1 MAVRLGHAA
10 VSWKDLGGLATRWLF
25 SVRKAVGEPEGK
37 TESQFAEEVSQVARN
52 ISWHHRAEVEVGPYL
67 LDFAAV
73 SKGDFEEEWDESKP
87 GRSLARFCVA
97 VEADGPTHFYRPHGS
112 PYHWTS
118 TSKFRHRLLSAMR
131 IRVAHV
137 PFYDWLQLEGLA
149 QKEAYLTEL
158 LLKAHSTE
166 FASLSI
172 DKGAGV
178 ALTETSATSVAS
190 AMSGAGKK
198 GSFIQ
203 RRVLARSRSDLI
215 KKEAGA
221 QEMGRPD
228 AQRAREA
235 ETKQKRVDE
244 HMRCACNLHAHAILM
259 LRNVDLEEDGP
270 STVCKLLSSFAF
282 LSMHHTFNLQ
292 DGLDI
297 PEPEL
302 FEIYHRHRRHL
313 IVWFEKRMEKKEP
326 GASALHRRPYK
337 NFNSV
342 LQTVHEQFSAL
353 DAASSIDT
361 AEFEW
366 GSIGGDLHNAGR
378 YCVVGL
384 ESQPETSRAPRGWS

>member
-1 MAVRLGHAA
+1 MSENV
-10 VSWKDLGGLATRWLF
+10 LAELRAGKQYLRRLF
-25 SVRKAVGEPEGK
+25 SEAFQWID
-37 TESQFAEEVSQVARN
+37 T
-52 ISWHHRAEVEVGPYL
+52 W
-67 LDFAAV
+67 LD
-73 SKGDFEEEWDESKP
+73 
-87 GRSLARFCVA
+87 
-97 VEADGPTHFYRPHGS
+97 
-112 PYHWTS
+112 
-118 TSKFRHRLLSAMR
+118 
-131 IRVAHV
+131 
-137 PFYDWLQLEGLA
+137 
-149 QKEAYLTEL
+149 EL
-158 LLKAHSTE
+158 K
-166 FASLSI
+166 
-172 DKGAGV
+172 
-178 ALTETSATSVAS
+178 
-190 AMSGAGKK
+190 
-198 GSFIQ
+198 
-203 RRVLARSRSDLI
+203 DLI

-313 IVWFEKRMEKKEP
+313 IVWFENRMEKKE
-326 GASALHRRPYK
+326 YK

-366 GSIGGDLHNAGR
+366 GSIGGDVHNAAERMNMRQYTNQLAIVIFIFILYFHSAVSVSVMEICITSFSRRIEYLKNITSKPAYDWYTVNAAHIAQQIHKKMSPLNTIETVIVRSMSNHNKHTNLPTVISLTLCQKYSMNSLCSLTKPFAHGR
-378 YCVVGL
+378 QCVPGYCCD
-384 ESQPETSRAPRGWS
+384 